1 MQRIAENIRTLEVRL
16 SEEIYSAL
24 GVLAKQREK
33 FVAEAIK
40 EKLEREKRRSL
51 LIEGYQATFQEDLA
65 LAREFESDVTALEL
79 MLATEPLIAS
89 EWVTPEEDEAWAH
102 L

>member
-1 MQRIAENIRTLEVRL
+1 MICRIIKREVLIMQRIAENIRTLEVRL

-40 EKLEREKRRSL
+40 EKREREKRRNL
-51 LIEGYQATFQEDLA
+51 MIEGYQATFQEDLA
-65 LAREFESDVTALEL
+65 LAREFEAVDFENV
-79 MLATEPLIAS
+79 
-89 EWVTPEEDEAWAH
+89 
-102 L
+102 